1 MWPLSSSQQVHCVL
15 YLNLLVLFT
24 RPQNINRR
32 YQLAHSDTVEEGGLV
47 RRNGQQA
54 MAHTNR
60 RSGSLGSSSR
70 GWLQAS
76 KVKLTAALFFSCL
89 RGFSSKAA
97 VVQCPPFYP
106 EPAPT
111 ASAAAST
118 AAVVQSPP
126 GNPAFYQIKMQG
138 LVSAR
143 LFLLVVT
150 IWKI

>member
-1 MWPLSSSQQVHCVL
+1 MVW
-15 YLNLLVLFT
+15 FT
-24 RPQNINRR
+24 PISVVDCRGSLQYN
-32 YQLAHSDTVEEGGLV
+32 

-54 MAHTNR
+54 VVHSN
-60 RSGSLGSSSR
+60 RSGFGSLQYQGLTA
-70 GWLQAS
+70 G
-76 KVKLTAALFFSCL
+76 KGKLTAALFFSCL

-126 GNPAFYQIKMQG
+126 GNPAFLSDQNARPRFRQV
-138 LVSAR
+138 VSAGGDNMEDI
-143 LFLLVVT
+143 VT
-150 IWKI
+150 KSNFCCSLRPTTVQRHKKSR